1 MDYGALMKNEDN
13 VDDKLTLSWFKGWLG
28 GLDIISNQE
37 SNIKKSGCYE
47 VHDQFIN
54 ELGIQFLLN
63 AFKNYLENHSDS
75 FNVTS
80 SDKAQ
85 SLILD
90 FLDRNEIHFFYISFV
105 SNHTHIMHVEATQHI
120 DDQIIGKTSF
130 TLVKE
135 VAEGLF
141 EILSEPVSFAQQ

>member
-1 MDYGALMKNEDN
+1 M
-13 VDDKLTLSWFKGWLG
+13 
-28 GLDIISNQE
+28 
-37 SNIKKSGCYE
+37 
-47 VHDQFIN
+47 HDQFIN

-90 FLDRNEIHFFYISFV
+90 FLDRNEIHFFYNPKGTIEEQEKF
-105 SNHTHIMHVEATQHI
+105 
-120 DDQIIGKTSF
+120 DD
-130 TLVKE
+130 L
-135 VAEGLF
+135 
-141 EILSEPVSFAQQ
+141 LSYCKDLCSRTVLSVVLDKGGHL